1 MVARRAPPARVERR
15 TPVYD
20 SQEDEGGLGA
30 GDQRSVECG
39 GTEDEAGGD
48 ASLSQ
53 MGAEGREVGGADG
66 GVPSQAGDQDALV
79 PGGTVH
85 GPGQFEEIA
94 ALGLGQAR
102 VAMDPEVGHRESR
115 LAQLAPDEDLQ
126 GLRR

>member
-53 MGAEGREVGGADG
+53 MGAEGRDVGGADG
-66 GVPSQAGDQDALV
+66 GVPSQAGDQDAPL
-79 PGGTVH
+79 PGRTRH
-85 GPGQFEEIA
+85 GPGPVAGITA
-94 ALGLGQAR
+94 VGVRPAR
-102 VAMDPEVGHRESR
+102 VAMDPEVGPRGTPLS
-115 LAQLAPDEDLQ
+115 QLPHHDVIDSTRA
-126 GLRR
+126 